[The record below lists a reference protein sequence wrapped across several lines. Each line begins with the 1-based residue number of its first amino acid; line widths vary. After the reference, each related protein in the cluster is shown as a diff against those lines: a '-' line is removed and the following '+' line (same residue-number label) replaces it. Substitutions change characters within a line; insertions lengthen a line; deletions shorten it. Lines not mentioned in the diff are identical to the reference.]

1 MAIGT
6 AAAIIGG
13 SVLGGLAQAS
23 GARSAA
29 RAQSNASDRDIA
41 YQTETRDLIRRDL
54 QPFVQGGTRGQQA
67 YLSEFGL
74 AQAPAGYQGFQE
86 SPGYQFALQQGTD
99 AVQSGAAARGGLYS
113 GAAMSGLNS
122 YAQGMANQEYGNYLN
137 RLQGIGANGQNAAGM
152 QASASQN
159 SANAVGNSL
168 QNMGNAQAAGAIAQG
183 NAWSSTI
190 GNVIGGLNYMNS
202 LNRPV

>member
-6 AAAIIGG
+6 TAALVGG
-13 SVLGGLAQAS
+13 SLLGGAMQAR

-29 RAQSNASDRDIA
+29 RAQTAASEADIA

-67 YLSEFGL
+67 YLSELGL
-74 AQAPAGYQGFQE
+74 GQAPAGYQGFQE

-113 GAAMSGLNS
+113 GAAMTGLNN

-152 QASASQN
+152 QATAAQN
-159 SANAVGNSL
+159 SANAIGNSL
-168 QNMGNAQAAGAIAQG
+168 QNTGNAQAAGAIAQG
-183 NAWSSTI
+183 NAWNGAI